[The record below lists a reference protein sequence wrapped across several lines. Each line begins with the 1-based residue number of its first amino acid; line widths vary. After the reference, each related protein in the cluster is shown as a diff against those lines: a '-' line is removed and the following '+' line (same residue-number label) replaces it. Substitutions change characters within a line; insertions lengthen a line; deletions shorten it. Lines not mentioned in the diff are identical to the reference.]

1 MCIQSE
7 GFNKFFAVLCDRT
20 TSDSCYTSKFLG
32 DDDKRYVVPF
42 GANKECQ
49 SDEDLPF
56 GRVFPVVGSS
66 AKILTF

>member
-42 GANKECQ
+42 GANKGCQ
-49 SDEDLPF
+49 SDEDVMML
-56 GRVFPVVGSS
+56 
-66 AKILTF
+66 